1 MADTSPSSEIGSG
14 IQGIGAGVGA
24 FGSAAGDLFASTGAS
39 KTAASYGEAAVSAE
53 QEAGIAGYTGLV
65 QKSMA
70 ARQLYKTNSTASA
83 DTGANGL
90 RMGGS
95 AAAIVRSNTAQGAL
109 TQGLIG
115 AQSQVNVIGYEAQA
129 QSDLAQQQ
137 QAENLAA
144 ASKSSSMF
152 SNISGAIS
160 TVASVGEIAAMF
172 FA

>member
-1 MADTSPSSEIGSG
+1 MAAIPNFSEVGAG
-14 IQGIGAGVGA
+14 IQSVGAGVGA
-24 FGSAAGDLFASTGAS
+24 FGAAAGDLFASKGAS
-39 KTAASYGEAAVSAE
+39 EAAASYGEAARAAQ
-53 QEAGIAGYTGLV
+53 QEANIAGYTGLV

-70 ARQLYKTNSTASA
+70 ARQLYQTNSTASA

-115 AQSQVNVIGYEAQA
+115 AQTQVNVIGYEAQA

-144 ASKSSSMF
+144 SSKSSGLF
-152 SNISGAIS
+152 SSIGGAIS
-160 TVASVGEIAAMF
+160 SIAGIGEIAAAF
-172 FA
+172 